1 MLPAEKVKLA
11 VAKVQDSAD
20 SLFYSER
27 MTSDSADT
35 NTADTN
41 AANTNAAAELTEA
54 VTGVHTTNGLPHGKT
69 SITPHI
75 VVSPA
80 VAALDF
86 YQKVLGARLVDVTTF
101 PNEPEL
107 IAHAELDFGSG
118 AITLSDPMEGYGLAA
133 PAAGVAATFSL
144 AVYVQNVD
152 DVAKA
157 AEAAGSEVREKPMTF
172 VTGDRFASIIDPFGV
187 RWSVMTRVEDL
198 SEEESAARVAEW
210 AAQQT
215 SV

>member
-1 MLPAEKVKLA
+1 MTTE
-11 VAKVQDSAD
+11 S
-20 SLFYSER
+20 SE
-27 MTSDSADT
+27 
-35 NTADTN
+35 NTAT
-41 AANTNAAAELTEA
+41 TTPAELTQA
-54 VTGVHTTNGLPHGKT
+54 VTGVHTTDGLPHGKT

-80 VAALDF
+80 RAALDF
-86 YQKVLGARLVDVTTF
+86 YQDVLGARLVDVTTF
-101 PNEPEL
+101 PNEPDL

-118 AITLSDPMEGYGLAA
+118 AITLSDPMEGYGLVAPQKGAA
-133 PAAGVAATFSL
+133 ASYSL
-144 AVYVQNVD
+144 AVYVHNVD
-152 DVAKA
+152 DVANA
-157 AEAAGSEVREKPMTF
+157 AIAAGAELREKPMTF
-172 VTGDRFASIIDPFGV
+172 VTGDRFASIVDPFGV